1 MKIVTRTLLLI
12 LTLTVGLS
20 AASLAAKR
28 VSIGDIESNPARY
41 FDKKVTI
48 SGTVE
53 TSYGVT
59 LPSILISRGS
69 GGMYKIDD
77 GTGEIWVVTERGV
90 PAKGARLKLKG
101 KIQTGVNINGRTYG
115 LVLYEDK
122 RSFEKR

>member
-1 MKIVTRTLLLI
+1 MKIVTKTLLLI
-12 LTLTVGLS
+12 LALAVSLS
-20 AASLAAKR
+20 AASLAKR

-59 LPSILISRGS
+59 LPSILVNRGS

-90 PAKGARLKLKG
+90 PSKGARLKLKG
-101 KIQTGVNINGRTYG
+101 KIQTGVNISGRTYG